1 MFFQHLISALQWGSF
16 YALIALGYTLVYGV
30 LTLFNFAHGDI
41 FMAGAYAGFFV
52 SAFLIGAY
60 RVGLPIALPRLLV
73 FILTLFLSMIMTA
86 FLGMAVERIAYRPLR
101 DAPRVSAALT
111 GLMLG
116 LLMETS
122 NLWALGAM
130 RRQYPPLFK
139 STIYEVGGV
148 TFTDTKVTII
158 AVSIL
163 VMLGLE
169 FIVRRTMVGMAMRAI
184 SFDSF
189 AVPLMG
195 VPGIASSPSPSPSA
209 LHWRPLQGSSS
220 VWPILSWSP
229 IWVLSSAGKPL
240 LPLWWG
246 GSALS
251 QGLSWEVSCLG
262 LSRSLWLLFSPPPF
276 VT

>member
-1 MFFQHLISALQWGSF
+1 
-16 YALIALGYTLVYGV
+16 
-30 LTLFNFAHGDI
+30 
-41 FMAGAYAGFFV
+41 
-52 SAFLIGAY
+52 
-60 RVGLPIALPRLLV
+60 VGLPIALPRLLI

-195 VPGIASSPSPSPSA
+195 VPRDRII
-209 LHWRPLQGSSS
+209 S
-220 VWPILSWSP
+220 VTFAI
-229 IWVLSSAGKPL
+229 
-240 LPLWWG
+240 
-246 GSALS
+246 GSALAAFAGIFFCMAYPILEPYMGALIGWKAFVAAVVGGIGS
-251 QGLSWEVSCLG
+251 IPGAVVGGFLLG
-262 LSRSLWLLFSPPPF
+262 FIEIF
-276 VT
+276 VAAVFPSTLRDLIAYSIMLVILTVRPRGFFGMPRRQKV